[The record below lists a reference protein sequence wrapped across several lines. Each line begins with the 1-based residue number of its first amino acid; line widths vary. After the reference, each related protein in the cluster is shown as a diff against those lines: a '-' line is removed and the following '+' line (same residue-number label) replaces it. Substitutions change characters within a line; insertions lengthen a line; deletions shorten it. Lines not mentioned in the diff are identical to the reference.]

1 VIGPSTVD
9 PQIRPSDTLLLKTK
23 SSQQESTAS
32 ILRSIVRHDAMYV
45 NGGQEARLNGGGHS
59 LYWIETHFL
68 PAWESRRE
76 A

>member
-1 VIGPSTVD
+1 
-9 PQIRPSDTLLLKTK
+9 
-23 SSQQESTAS
+23 
-32 ILRSIVRHDAMYV
+32 V
-45 NGGQEARLNGGGHS
+45 NGGQEARLNGGGHF

>member
-1 VIGPSTVD
+1 
-9 PQIRPSDTLLLKTK
+9 
-23 SSQQESTAS
+23 
-32 ILRSIVRHDAMYV
+32 V

>member
-1 VIGPSTVD
+1 LNAGAS
-9 PQIRPSDTLLLKTK
+9 LHTK
-23 SSQQESTAS
+23 KEYIKGQYATP
-32 ILRSIVRHDAMYV
+32 V